1 MSHSLPPHGQAP
13 LSTRFPR
20 QYWSGLPFSSPGDL
34 PDPGIKPR
42 SPAWQAD
49 SLSAEPQGKGVG
61 LVRSLQPWD
70 ILLIYCNNQLKKYRT
85 PFSKTSEWGTL
96 CPPSDIYVRSFLCL
110 FSYLIKLCCT
120 KALEWSSLVPV
131 PKAKSSEIMN
141 PTLFTLSYHDP
152 IDYTV
157 HGILQ
162 ARILE
167 WVAIP
172 FSRGSSQPRDQTQ
185 VSHTTGGFFT
195 SWATREAQRGGWAGI
210 QHLHLGFQSA
220 LTDPVDALLE
230 STRPTINLCL

>member
-1 MSHSLPPHGQAP
+1 M
-13 LSTRFPR
+13 
-20 QYWSGLPFSSPGDL
+20 
-34 PDPGIKPR
+34 
-42 SPAWQAD
+42 
-49 SLSAEPQGKGVG
+49 G

-185 VSHTTGGFFT
+185 VSHTTGRFLT
-195 SWATREAQRGGWAGI
+195 VLATRSPKKCWTCAKWLVLKKDSSLRNLHSSRKIELIHI
-210 QHLHLGFQSA
+210 QHHHTYVKILK
-220 LTDPVDALLE
+220 
-230 STRPTINLCL
+230 